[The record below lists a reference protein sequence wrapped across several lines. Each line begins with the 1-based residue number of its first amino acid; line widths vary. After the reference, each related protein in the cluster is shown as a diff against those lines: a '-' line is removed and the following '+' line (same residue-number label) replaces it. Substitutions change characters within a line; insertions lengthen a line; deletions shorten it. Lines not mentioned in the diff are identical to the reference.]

1 MNSESPKTE
10 TAESASKNLAARHV
24 RRSLLMRKFI
34 SISFMFI
41 LSVTLAL
48 AQISAPG
55 DSLPQSSK
63 APQGTT
69 LSDSAAQSIGQLE
82 QLAQSTAT
90 DLRRV
95 RVDKWKTDDRYK
107 DQAQSNAQ
115 SLQRNLAGAVPTLVQ
130 QVRAN
135 PSSVAANLKLYR
147 NFERSL

>member
-1 MNSESPKTE
+1 M
-10 TAESASKNLAARHV
+10 

-34 SISFMFI
+34 SIFSTFI
-41 LSVTLAL
+41 LGVTLAFG
-48 AQISAPG
+48 QISAPG
-55 DSLPQSSK
+55 ESLPQASK

-69 LSDSAAQSIGQLE
+69 LSDGASQSIGHLE
-82 QLAQSTAT
+82 QLAQSTAA

-95 RVDKWKTDDRYK
+95 RIDKWKTDNRYR

-115 SLQRNLAGAVPTLVQ
+115 SLQRNLTGAVPTLIQ

-147 NFERSL
+147 NLNAVYDVLSGVH